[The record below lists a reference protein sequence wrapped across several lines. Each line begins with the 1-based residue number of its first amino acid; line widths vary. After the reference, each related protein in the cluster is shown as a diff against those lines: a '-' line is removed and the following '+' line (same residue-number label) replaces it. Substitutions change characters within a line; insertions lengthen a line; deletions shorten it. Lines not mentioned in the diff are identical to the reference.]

1 MQRLIPAALLAAISF
16 SAFGQAKPSAGE
28 PSPARL
34 ALIQSL
40 NQTAM
45 GMLAKRSATVAAIPT
60 EAAAKARQAQ
70 VRTKVLQLIG
80 GLPTDAERGP
90 LSPQVVGH
98 WEGDGFRIERVI
110 YQSLPHFYVTANLY
124 LPQGNGPFPAILE
137 TPGHSPEGKAGEYA
151 FASNF
156 ARNGIAVLAVDPL
169 GQGERLQYLDP
180 ATGKSLM
187 ERPTGEH
194 AEASVQPMLIGD
206 HISRYFINDGMR
218 GVDYLLSR
226 PEIDP
231 NRIAAFGCS
240 GGGTDT
246 AYLTALDPRIKMAG
260 VACYMG
266 RFEELLPSATG
277 VQEAEQTIPHFI
289 SEGLNIPDWAELAAP
304 RPYAVISTTE
314 DMFPFAGAK
323 AAVEEIRGFYSHFGA
338 EKNVQWITGPG
349 PHGNLRPIFGQIL
362 DFFRT
367 GLAVQTARV
376 ESVFGQKPPADA
388 LQCTKTGQVGSSF
401 ADAATV
407 YSLNR
412 ERMTKKLLVTHRFLP
427 PLAQRI
433 RTATGATILP
443 GAATL
448 NADRAMAKTNGAIL
462 PGVLHAEM
470 DIPLAMITPAST
482 NKLPLTILLARDVT
496 SEATHEAMR
505 QAAANGGNVLAIA
518 MRPSPAGGEEQKAKA
533 LGDFY
538 LLNLRSMLV
547 GKTLA
552 GMRIDD
558 LIATLN
564 WAGTKRTFDCSNVLA
579 IAETGLEPVLLQ
591 AAVLDPRI
599 KSIHLSTE
607 PATWRSIV
615 EQPIPINA
623 PENLVPGVLPLYD
636 IPSLQAALKGRLLQ

>member
-1 MQRLIPAALLAAISF
+1 MQRLGTAVVLVAASISVLGQGKPPA
-16 SAFGQAKPSAGE
+16 GKE
-28 PSPARL
+28 SPARS
-34 ALIQSL
+34 ALIQQL
-40 NQTAM
+40 TTTAD
-45 GMLAKRSATVAAIPT
+45 GMLAKRAATVATIHT
-60 EAAAKARQAQ
+60 EDDAKNRQAQ
-70 VRTKVLQLIG
+70 VRAKILQLIG
-80 GLPTDAERGP
+80 GLPGEKERGL
-90 LSPQVVGH
+90 LSPQIVGQ
-98 WEGDGFRIERVI
+98 WQGDGFRVERVI
-110 YQSLPHFYVTANLY
+110 YQSLPRFYVTANLY
-124 LPQGNGPFPAILE
+124 LPQGDGPFPAILE

-156 ARNGIAVLAVDPL
+156 ARNGIAVLAIDPL

-180 ATGKSLM
+180 ATGKSRM

-194 AEASVQPMLIGD
+194 AEASLQPMLIGD

-218 GVDYLLSR
+218 GVDYLLTR

-231 NRIAAFGCS
+231 RRIAAFGCS

-246 AYLTALDPRIKMAG
+246 AYLTALDPRIKIAG

-277 VQEAEQTIPHFI
+277 VQEAEQTIPRFI
-289 SEGLNIPDWAELAAP
+289 AEGLNIPDWAELAAP

-376 ESVFGQKPPADA
+376 EPVFGQKPPADA

-401 ADAATV
+401 ADAETV
-407 YSLNR
+407 SSLNR
-412 ERMTKKLLVTHRFLP
+412 ARMPRKLAIMSRSLP
-427 PLAQRI
+427 PLPKRI

-448 NADRAMAKTNGAIL
+448 KADRAMAKTNNAML
-462 PGVLHAEM
+462 PGVLHA
-470 DIPLAMITPAST
+470 DVDVPLAMITPAST
-482 NKLPLTILLARDVT
+482 KKLPLTILLARDVT
-496 SEATHEAMR
+496 SDATHEVMHK
-505 QAAANGGNVLAIA
+505 AAAASGGNVLAVG

-538 LLNLRSMLV
+538 LLNLRALLV
-547 GKTLA
+547 GKTLV

-558 LIATLN
+558 LIAATN
-564 WAGTKRTFDCSNVLA
+564 WACTQRTFDCGNITA
-579 IAETGLEPVLLQ
+579 IAEDGLGPVLLQ
-591 AAVLDPRI
+591 AAVLDSRL
-599 KSIHLSTE
+599 KHLQ
-607 PATWRSIV
+607 PGDAPTWSSIV
-615 EQPIPINA
+615 KQPITTNA
-623 PENLVPGVLPLYD
+623 PENLVPGVVLSYD
-636 IPSLQAALKGRLLQ
+636 IPELKQALRLKP